1 MEKKQSGSINALKVM
16 MSIISISLIGIS
28 KMVPKSSH
36 YSVVLSK
43 MEKVAGALPTG
54 HTGLLMSLPTLPNL
68 SQPLLLI
75 TILMK
80 QRMLSPEK
88 CLAGLTIDKN
98 ESIDYFK

>member
-1 MEKKQSGSINALKVM
+1 

-28 KMVPKSSH
+28 KKVPKPSH

-43 MEKVAGALPTG
+43 MVKVAGALPTG

-68 SQPLLLI
+68 SQSILSITLLL
-75 TILMK
+75 K
-80 QRMLSPEK
+80 RRMLSPEK
-88 CLAGLTIDKN
+88 CLAGLTIDKK